1 MSEGRGQD
9 IPAGPSS
16 SRNRSLSRD
25 FASSFVASFT
35 DASPIVH
42 EYIARDLADWSTDE
56 DVDDEGSGDD
66 DGSDDEHPGP
76 KLYARPSGIAYG
88 GSRPAMGRSQLE
100 EPKLT
105 RIEKQQS
112 IDAERSL
119 LRDNHILPPK
129 HPAVERPSLFWQVY
143 KRLFSTKVPQP
154 SPDEEVPDVS
164 IVPPTPS
171 EETPLLQ
178 PANGEAEPDGHE
190 NLNEQWEA
198 AVAAGQIRTTW
209 QREAKT
215 IAVYSRSLVVTFL
228 LQYSVNIASIF
239 AVGRIGKFE
248 LGAVSLATMS
258 ANITFYAPV
267 QGLATSLDTLCAQAY
282 GSGHKHLVGLQLQRM
297 TCFLMLLVAPFAV
310 LWWNAEGILAKM
322 LPEAR
327 SAELAG
333 LYLRVVIPGMPAYAI
348 FECAKRFVQ
357 AQGLFQANTYV
368 LLISAP
374 INVLLNYLFVW
385 HLGWGFVGAPIA
397 VAITQNLM
405 PFLLFLYVIFI
416 DGYQCWGGFSR
427 RMFHNWGP
435 MIRLALPGMIMVVA
449 EWLAFEVLTLASGQ
463 FGASALAAQ
472 SILVTITSTTYQI
485 PFPMS
490 IAASTRI
497 ANLIGAKLV
506 DAAKT
511 CARVAFVAGW
521 LIGIFNL
528 VVVAT
533 LRYKIPLLFTQDRE
547 VIELV
552 ARVMPLCAVMQ
563 VFDGLAAVSHGI
575 LRGVGRQE
583 IGGYANLIVYYILAV
598 PLSFATAF
606 SLDWELYG
614 LWFGVSIGLFL
625 VALIEYGYLYRYDW
639 ELAVR
644 DAEHRNA
651 NA

>member
-248 LGAVSLATMS
+248 LGAVSRKYRAKSTRRVESFNEHLPEGKTLERKLLLTWHS
-258 ANITFYAPV
+258 CHYV
-267 QGLATSLDTLCAQAY
+267 RQHHLLCAGARTGHLARHFVRASIRIWPQAL
-282 GSGHKHLVGLQLQRM
+282 SWPAAAAHD
-297 TCFLMLLVAPFAV
+297 LLPHALSSTFCR
-310 LWWNAEGILAKM
+310 I
-322 LPEAR
+322 
-327 SAELAG
+327 
-333 LYLRVVIPGMPAYAI
+333 VV
-348 FECAKRFVQ
+348 EC
-357 AQGLFQANTYV
+357 
-368 LLISAP
+368 
-374 INVLLNYLFVW
+374 
-385 HLGWGFVGAPIA
+385 
-397 VAITQNLM
+397 
-405 PFLLFLYVIFI
+405 
-416 DGYQCWGGFSR
+416 
-427 RMFHNWGP
+427 
-435 MIRLALPGMIMVVA
+435 
-449 EWLAFEVLTLASGQ
+449 
-463 FGASALAAQ
+463 
-472 SILVTITSTTYQI
+472 
-485 PFPMS
+485 
-490 IAASTRI
+490 
-497 ANLIGAKLV
+497 
-506 DAAKT
+506 
-511 CARVAFVAGW
+511 
-521 LIGIFNL
+521 
-528 VVVAT
+528 
-533 LRYKIPLLFTQDRE
+533 
-547 VIELV
+547 
-552 ARVMPLCAVMQ
+552 
-563 VFDGLAAVSHGI
+563 
-575 LRGVGRQE
+575 
-583 IGGYANLIVYYILAV
+583 
-598 PLSFATAF
+598 
-606 SLDWELYG
+606 
-614 LWFGVSIGLFL
+614 
-625 VALIEYGYLYRYDW
+625 
-639 ELAVR
+639 
-644 DAEHRNA
+644 
-651 NA
+651 